1 MNRKPVL
8 EALRQRIAARERH
21 APALRP
27 AAPLSPAGDLPMLE
41 TGALHEFLPA
51 APGDFAAALG
61 FTFAAAA
68 RIAQVRPGAL
78 IWAYPAH
85 QAFRE
90 GRVYPLGLTATG
102 LDPDRLIE
110 VRAAK
115 ARNILW
121 ALEEALGYAGLAA
134 AIGLLPEKARTY
146 DFTASRRLALRAAE
160 HGVTALVLWPH
171 AQAGVATAAATRWS
185 VAAEPSAP
193 RSYIGQARPGL
204 GIPRWKVALAKSKKG
219 VSGQWRVEWDHET
232 FSFRLSAPLADRT
245 PPWADHPVAGHGW
258 AAAS

>member
-8 EALRQRIAARERH
+8 EALRQHIAARERL
-21 APALRP
+21 APAPRP
-27 AAPLSPAGDLPMLE
+27 AAPLSLADGLPVLE
-41 TGALHEFLPA
+41 TGALHEVLPA
-51 APGDFAAALG
+51 SAGDFAAALG

-68 RIAQVRPGAL
+68 RVARVRPGAL

-90 GRVYPLGLTATG
+90 GRLYPLGLAATG

-115 ARNILW
+115 AENILW
-121 ALEEALGYAGLAA
+121 ALEEALGHAGLAA
-134 AIGLLPEKARTY
+134 AVGLLPENARGY

-160 HGVTALVLWPH
+160 HGVTALVLGPRT
-171 AQAGVATAAATRWS
+171 QEGIATAAATRWS
-185 VAAEPSAP
+185 VASAPSAP
-193 RSYIGQARPGL
+193 RSYVGQARPGL
-204 GIPRWKVALAKSKKG
+204 GIPRWKAALTKSRKG
-219 VSGQWRVEWDHET
+219 ISGQWRVEWDHET

-245 PPWADHPVAGHGW
+245 PLRADQPRVGERW
-258 AAAS
+258 VAAS